1 MKFCP
6 FRSTSEKEVECN
18 KNCAL
23 YSGTDDDSICQINYI
38 ASKLQTLDS
47 ELDTATQSLEFIGS
61 ALANKCF

>member
-6 FRSTSEKEVECN
+6 FRSTSEKEVECS

-23 YSGTDDDSICQINYI
+23 YNETAEEAVCQINYI

-47 ELDTATQSLEFIGS
+47 SLDDANQSLEFIGS